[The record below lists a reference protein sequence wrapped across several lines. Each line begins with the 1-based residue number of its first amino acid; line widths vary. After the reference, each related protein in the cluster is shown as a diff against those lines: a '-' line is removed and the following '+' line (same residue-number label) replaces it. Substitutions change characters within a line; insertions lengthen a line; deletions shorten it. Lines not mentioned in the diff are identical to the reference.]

1 MIKKTSLYKLISTLL
16 YLTTYIIASINI
28 YFGFILMI
36 LFILYSSITYKYKN
50 ILNKNVIIFISINF
64 FVVFIGLIM
73 SIVNDSSSK
82 DILRDVINTIFPSI
96 SLIYGYIFFSKYK
109 MNHIYNTIVQGG
121 LAIAF
126 YQLFNFIKDPT
137 LFLQSLR
144 YIRIDND
151 ASNFLLPTL
160 AVLVVLFLRRYSE
173 KYFNFI
179 IILILSASIILSLS
193 RTNYIIFMLIS
204 LFLLIVRPKN
214 TFVLKNFFGV
224 ILLLAIGFT
233 ILPAHIRNEIFG
245 KMIHSITEVKGT
257 GIWDFQ
263 EINSNW
269 RGYENYLIKQ
279 QLSNTSLLNQ
289 LFGFGFGERL
299 QLGVSISLAGSIY
312 TAIPQTHSEYYYF
325 LFKTGILGLTLIIIM
340 HIYLLKFSR
349 NIMDSVSRHFAISL
363 SIIIAVEA
371 VVVRGFLIRKLDF
384 YV

>member
-109 MNHIYNTIVQGG
+109 IDHIYNTIVQGG

-173 KYFNFI
+173 KN
-179 IILILSASIILSLS
+179 ILIL
-193 RTNYIIFMLIS
+193 
-204 LFLLIVRPKN
+204 LL
-214 TFVLKNFFGV
+214 
-224 ILLLAIGFT
+224 
-233 ILPAHIRNEIFG
+233 
-245 KMIHSITEVKGT
+245 
-257 GIWDFQ
+257 
-263 EINSNW
+263 
-269 RGYENYLIKQ
+269 Y
-279 QLSNTSLLNQ
+279 
-289 LFGFGFGERL
+289 
-299 QLGVSISLAGSIY
+299 
-312 TAIPQTHSEYYYF
+312 
-325 LFKTGILGLTLIIIM
+325 
-340 HIYLLKFSR
+340 
-349 NIMDSVSRHFAISL
+349 
-363 SIIIAVEA
+363 
-371 VVVRGFLIRKLDF
+371 
-384 YV
+384 